1 MFNIKKIVK
10 MSICSCPIATALP
23 TIPSVSCAQ
32 DFGQIQKIAF
42 QRIHSKDAT
51 LNSFTTGDTSAIE
64 KLAAWQKLIAATD
77 GTKISV
83 TPYVEAPTADGG
95 DAITFG
101 GGNETLGGVTKNI
114 GRNPVTM
121 TFALRQYPQEVIK
134 ALKEIQCETD
144 LGVFFFNGDGQILA
158 KQDADTPT
166 TYYPIPIQSLFVG
179 DLLLNGLETPD
190 SNTLSFSL
198 APNYSDAVAI
208 VTPDFNP
215 LTDL

>member
-1 MFNIKKIVK
+1 
-10 MSICSCPIATALP
+10 MSICSCPLATALP
-23 TIPSVSCAQ
+23 TIPSVSCAS

-51 LNSFTTGDTSAIE
+51 LNSFVSGDSTSIT
-64 KLAAWQKLIAATD
+64 KKAAWQKLIAAED
-77 GTKISV
+77 GTKIAV

-101 GGNETLGGVTKNI
+101 GGNETLGGVTRNI
-114 GRNPVTM
+114 GRNPVSM
-121 TFALRQYPQEVIK
+121 SFALRQFPQEVIK
-134 ALKEIQCETD
+134 ALKQLQCEND
-144 LGVFFFNGDGQILA
+144 LGVYFFNGDGQILA
-158 KQDADTPT
+158 KQDETTET

-190 SNTLSFSL
+190 ANTLTFSL
-198 APNYSDAVAI
+198 APNYSDNVAI
-208 VTPDFNP
+208 VTPEDFNP